1 MFIVITYDVPVDKR
15 RTRLHTILKSYG
27 QWVQYSVFECD
38 LTQTEYARL
47 RNRLDRVI
55 NPEEDSI
62 RFYFLCSG
70 CHSKVERIGGE
81 LPGDETLFF
90 V

>member
-1 MFIVITYDVPVDKR
+1 MFIIITYDVPVDKR
-15 RTRLHTILKSYG
+15 RNRIHTILKSYG

-38 LTQTEYARL
+38 LTQAEYARL

-55 NPEEDSI
+55 KPEEDSI
-62 RFYFLCSG
+62 RFYLLCAG
-70 CHSKVERIGGE
+70 CQSKVERIGGE
-81 LPGDETLFF
+81 LPRDETLFF